1 MIVAAPAKGQ
11 RWAVIEPKRW
21 GIAQAGAGGGA
32 RVLMLVLELVVVK
45 VAAMR
50 GWHSPSGLL
59 FFLFLFLFLA
69 VEPPVIVDDLL
80 EATFLQ

>member
-21 GIAQAGAGGGA
+21 GIALGGAGGGA

-59 FFLFLFLFLA
+59 FFLFLFLA

>member
-21 GIAQAGAGGGA
+21 GIAQGGAGGGA

-59 FFLFLFLFLA
+59 FFLFLFLA